1 MTENASSTCIYLMLP
16 FDLKLTPYTISIMQH
31 IKQSDID
38 YRIQFGRWM
47 IEHDTIIENVWFS
60 DEAHFYLNEDVNIVK
75 LKQSV
80 LGNFSAS
87 YE

>member
-1 MTENASSTCIYLMLP
+1 
-16 FDLKLTPYTISIMQH
+16 MQH